1 MKTMDILVPIAIV
14 SMLLYFF
21 IAAQGAFYL
30 FGFSKALYNVP
41 VENFIELRKA
51 VDPVV
56 RGRFKILYLSTL
68 FMMTVWFFSMDKSA
82 GFSSYAFVLLA
93 LLLLVTDLVL
103 ILKLS
108 EPVNEVINGDI
119 LNTTESFNAVRKQWL
134 EAIVVRGYLS
144 VTGLTLLIIHLIVNS
159 R

>member
-1 MKTMDILVPIAIV
+1 MEMLTLIKIISI
-14 SMLLYFF
+14 LLYFF

-56 RGRFKILYLSTL
+56 RSRFKVLYLSAL
-68 FMMTVWFFSMDKSA
+68 AMMCVWFFFMEKSA
-82 GFSSYAFVLLA
+82 GFWSYAFVLAA
-93 LLLLVTDLVL
+93 LLLLVTDLFL
-103 ILKLS
+103 IIKIS
-108 EPVNEVINGDI
+108 EPANEIINGDI
-119 LNTTESFNAVRKQWL
+119 LNNTESLKALRKQWL
-134 EAIVVRGYLS
+134 DAISIRGCLS
-144 VTGLTLLIIHLIVNS
+144 VSGLTLLILHLIVNG